1 MPIKQIIVLSI
12 IFLFLFVW
20 VLKMIIKNQLRETY
34 AVLWMIVILCIPAAI
49 LLYPLL
55 VKIGVLAG
63 FIAPVNF
70 LFVVGFVALFAICL
84 HFSSFISNMY
94 RMLKNTVQKIALL
107 EEEISL
113 MKEKQKTNPQKRN
126 NKESDESS
134 EEALI

>member
-1 MPIKQIIVLSI
+1 MPINQIIVLSI

-63 FIAPVNF
+63 FITPVNF
-70 LFVVGFVALFAICL
+70 IFVVGFVALFAICL
-84 HFSSFISNMY
+84 HFSSFISNIY
-94 RMLKNTVQKIALL
+94 RTLKNNVQQIALL
-107 EEEISL
+107 EEEISR
-113 MKEKQKTNPQKRN
+113 MKEKQMTNPQKRK
-126 NKESDESS
+126 NKESDE
-134 EEALI
+134 